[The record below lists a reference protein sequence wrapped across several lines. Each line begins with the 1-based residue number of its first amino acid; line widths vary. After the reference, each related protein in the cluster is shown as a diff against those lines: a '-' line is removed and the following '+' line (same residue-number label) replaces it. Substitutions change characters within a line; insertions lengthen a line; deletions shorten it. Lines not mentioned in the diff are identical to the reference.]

1 MSRGVKTMYRNLR
14 STLGV
19 ALCLLSLM
27 SPLVLAAEQPSKP
40 LPAAQ
45 LIAVE
50 GASHT
55 YHLIDYD
62 KRVVTAD
69 VPAQDR
75 KSVDVGKAYSTGR
88 ATILSIELTTNR
100 VKARTDVGQ
109 VLVLAM
115 AHAVRENIRIGDTY
129 TLAVRQVVLAAEQPS
144 KPLPAA
150 QLIAVEGAS
159 HTYHLIDYDK
169 RVVTADVPA

>member
-1 MSRGVKTMYRNLR
+1 MYRNLR

-19 ALCLLSLM
+19 ALCLLGLV
-27 SPLVLAAEQPSKP
+27 SPVVFAADQPSKP

-62 KRVVTAD
+62 NRVVTAT
-69 VPAQDR
+69 VPAQSIADIR
-75 KSVDVGKAYSTGR
+75 TSNPDGTVR
-88 ATILSIELTTNR
+88 ATIVSIDLTTNR
-100 VKARTDVGQ
+100 VKAQTDAGQ

-115 AHAVRENIRIGDTY
+115 AREALGSMKIGDTF
-129 TLAVRQVVLAAEQPS
+129 TLTVPQRTAVTEQ
-144 KPLPAA
+144 
-150 QLIAVEGAS
+150 
-159 HTYHLIDYDK
+159 
-169 RVVTADVPA
+169 R